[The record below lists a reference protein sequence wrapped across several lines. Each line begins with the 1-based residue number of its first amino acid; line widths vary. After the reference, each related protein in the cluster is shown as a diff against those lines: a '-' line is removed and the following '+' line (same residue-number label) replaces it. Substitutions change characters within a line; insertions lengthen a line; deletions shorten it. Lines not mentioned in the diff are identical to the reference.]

1 MLDYKAIFQ
10 VTVGVALA
18 IILVLSGFLVVSCIS
33 SNQLRKELIFSREA
47 NAYKFEALQYAD
59 SCIMATDS
67 LIDELERNNLL
78 PDESEN
84 LENFLI
90 YKQKLDSMYA
100 TEL

>member
-1 MLDYKAIFQ
+1 MIDYKAVFQ
-10 VTVGVALA
+10 LTVGVALA
-18 IILVLSGFLVVSCIS
+18 IICVLIGLLLASSVS

-90 YKQKLDSMYA
+90 YKEKLDSMYRA
-100 TEL
+100 EL